1 MHSTQF
7 WVPPPPRPVW
17 GTLHLFK
24 SNPFVIE
31 WKSKAIPSFSMVSS
45 LIFPFYKLIKFVGH
59 SIHVTLNHIID
70 CLYCLLNGH
79 LLFNVSMHVS
89 FLHIDHEISEGKNTE
104 SNCVSQHNY
113 KQWINVFETTKW
125 IKNWLTFIWFNQFL
139 GWYNWLV
146 WNCTYSVLGNSLIL
160 RAYISFIFICQRA
173 IYDNWINPK
182 LTKCQQ

>member
-7 WVPPPPRPVW
+7 WVPRPRTPSLGHPPLIQLQPICN
-17 GTLHLFK
+17 LMK
-24 SNPFVIE
+24 KQSN
-31 WKSKAIPSFSMVSS
+31 SKFSTVSS